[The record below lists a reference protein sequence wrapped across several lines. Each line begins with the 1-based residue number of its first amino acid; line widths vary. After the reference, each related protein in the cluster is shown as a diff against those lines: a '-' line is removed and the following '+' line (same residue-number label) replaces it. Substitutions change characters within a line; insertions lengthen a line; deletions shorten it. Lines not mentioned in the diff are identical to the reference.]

1 MNDVRPEGRVT
12 LGRIVGLFGVK
23 GWVKV
28 HSDTRPRE
36 GILRYSPWQLGLHG
50 QWQEMRL
57 AEGRA
62 QGTGVIARLEG
73 CDDRDRAQ
81 ALIGAEI
88 AVRAEQLPAPT
99 RGEYY
104 WAQLEG
110 LRVVNLQG
118 VELGTVSHLFETGSN
133 DVLVVSGER
142 ERLIPFTKYA
152 VHEVDLERRRIR
164 VDWDPED

>member
-1 MNDVRPEGRVT
+1 MNGARPEGIVT

-36 GILRYSPWQLGLHG
+36 GILQYSPWQLGRHG
-50 QWQEMRL
+50 QWKEIKL

-62 QGTGVIARLEG
+62 QGAGVIARLEG
-73 CDDRDRAQ
+73 CSDRDQAQ
-81 ALIGAEI
+81 ALIGSEI
-88 AVRAEQLPAPT
+88 AVRAEQLPAAKQD
-99 RGEYY
+99 EYY

-118 VELGTVSHLFETGSN
+118 AELGKVSHLFETGSN

-152 VHEVDLERRRIR
+152 VHEVDLERRQIR